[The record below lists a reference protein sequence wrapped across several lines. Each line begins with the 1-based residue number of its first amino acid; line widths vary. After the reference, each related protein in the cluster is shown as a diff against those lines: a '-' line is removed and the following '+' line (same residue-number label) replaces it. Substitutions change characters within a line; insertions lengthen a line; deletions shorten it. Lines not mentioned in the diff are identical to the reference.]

1 MNRILKLQ
9 SQLANKPFG
18 KKLFSYLIARA
29 APYSLTISP
38 FIEEL
43 HSGYMRTS
51 MKNRRKVQNHLKG
64 VFATAICTLCEFT
77 AGICME
83 SSIPKNKRWIP
94 IGMKISYIKMGKSKL
109 NAVCDLSTIDWDNT
123 LSYNCVVNVT
133 DANGQKISEAIIE
146 MKISDKKSKK

>member
-1 MNRILKLQ
+1 MNRILKIQ
-9 SQLANKPFG
+9 SKIANKPFG
-18 KKLFSYLIARA
+18 KKLFSYLIARV

-43 HSGYMRTS
+43 RPNYMQTS

-83 SSIPKNKRWIP
+83 ASIPKDKRWIP
-94 IGMKISYIKMGKSKL
+94 VGMNISYLKMGKTKL
-109 NAVCDLSTIDWDNT
+109 TAVCDLGDIDWNNIT
-123 LSYNCVVNVT
+123 SYNCVINVT

-146 MKISDKKSKK
+146 MKISDKKPKK